1 MNAARGRERR
11 LVARRDLVLDS
22 LPMKR
27 RTQGVAL
34 AAACCLLASASGA
47 RADGADVTATALFD
61 EGRKLMAQH
70 KYGEACPKLAESQ
83 RLAPSGGTLINLAE
97 CYERGGQTAS
107 AWGAWKD
114 VAARAN
120 AAGKADVERNAVARA
135 AALEPSLA
143 KLTVSVATDSDVPG
157 LEVKRDGVA
166 LGHAEF
172 GLQIP
177 VDPGAHHVEAT
188 APHKKAWSAD
198 VQVAPKQTDA
208 RVTVTLANDETAPPP
223 SATTTT
229 PSNPPATTTPAT
241 PPSAEP
247 SSDGNVQRTIGWV
260 GVGLGGAGLLVGAIF
275 GLTAMSKAS
284 AATGAGGCSG
294 KTCSTQAGVQ
304 DTKDAQSAATAADIG
319 FIAGGVLAA
328 AGLVVV
334 LTAPSS
340 KPRVGT
346 NVHIAPAVGQ
356 SFTGLTLAGDW

>member
-1 MNAARGRERR
+1 
-11 LVARRDLVLDS
+11 
-22 LPMKR
+22 MKR

-34 AAACCLLASASGA
+34 AAACCLLASAAGA

-70 KYGEACPKLAESQ
+70 KYAEGCPKLAESQ

-120 AAGKADVERNAVARA
+120 AAGKADVEKTAVGRA
-135 AALEPSLA
+135 TALEASLA
-143 KLTVSVATDSDVPG
+143 KLTISVAADSDVPG

-188 APHKKAWSAD
+188 APHRQPWSTD
-198 VQVAPKQTDA
+198 VTVLPKQTDA
-208 RVTVTLANDETAPPP
+208 HVTVTLANGEPASTTPAQGN
-223 SATTTT
+223 TTT
-229 PSNPPATTTPAT
+229 PTNPTTP
-241 PPSAEP
+241 PPPTQHPAEE
-247 SSDGNVQRTIGWV
+247 SSSGSLQRTLGWV
-260 GVGLGGAGLLVGAIF
+260 GVGVGGAGLVVGAIF
-275 GLTAMSKAS
+275 GLTAMSKANS
-284 AATGAGGCSG
+284 ATSTGGCSG
-294 KTCSTQAGVQ
+294 KFCSTPQGLQ
-304 DTKDAQSAATAADIG
+304 ETKDAQSAATLSDVG

-328 AGLVVV
+328 AGIVLV

-340 KPRVGT
+340 KPQVGT
-346 NVHIAPAVGQ
+346 NVHVMPAVGQ